1 MNRRVLILT
10 TLICLGIIIACVI
23 AGSTYYARITIP
35 VGLTQELIQ
44 TQGAATTTSLNL
56 LATDSAIKTLSAMP
70 TPTPL
75 PTLTLVPTF
84 TVVPTLPPQQEV
96 CDAIVQGTSRA
107 VYPFPG
113 LGHSLFIN
121 LLEVGTK
128 LKVLGRIGDNDWY
141 KVEVNSEQGWMK
153 SDSLRVLNSCKPTLF
168 DLHYL
173 ANWLN
178 QDENLILED
187 TFSANANIWV
197 DTESQESILVS
208 TTSAGESALNI
219 QAINER
225 VITTTNPRVSD
236 VPEFK
241 LYTSFTVEKASGQ
254 SSFGI
259 RFRDSGTEYYQISLS
274 PSTCKVDVYT
284 TSKLVYSNNMNL
296 KTCIDRY
303 YDIYMVMSSDYK
315 LAIQIN
321 GFDPI
326 SINLQDTDGRYGHGK
341 IDLVANNIDVKLD
354 YIVVTSPK

>member
-10 TLICLGIIIACVI
+10 ALICLGIVIACVI
-23 AGSTYYARITIP
+23 AGSTYYTRITVPIR
-35 VGLTQELIQ
+35 LTQDLIQ
-44 TQGAATTTSLNL
+44 TQGAATTTSFSL
-56 LATDSAIKTLSAMP
+56 LATDSAINTQAALP
-70 TPTPL
+70 TPTAL
-75 PTLTLVPTF
+75 PTLTPIPSPTLVPTSA
-84 TVVPTLPPQQEV
+84 PQQEI
-96 CDAIVQGTSRA
+96 CDAVVQGTPRA

-113 LGHSLFIN
+113 LGHSLFIK

-128 LKVLGRIGDNDWY
+128 IKVLGRIGDNDWY
-141 KVEVNSEQGWMK
+141 KVEINNEQGWMK
-153 SDSLRVLNSCKPTLF
+153 SDALRVLNSCKPTLF

-178 QDENLILED
+178 QDETLLLED
-187 TFSANANIWV
+187 TFSANANIWI
-197 DTESQESILVS
+197 DTESQESILVN
-208 TTSAGESALNI
+208 TTPGGESALNI
-219 QAINER
+219 QASNER

-236 VPEFK
+236 VYAFK
-241 LYTSFTVEKASGQ
+241 LYTSFTVEKAKDQ

-259 RFRDSGTEYYQISLS
+259 RFRDSGSEYYQISLLPTS
-274 PSTCKVDVYT
+274 CKVDVYA

-315 LAIQIN
+315 LSIQIN

-326 SINLQDTDGRYGHGK
+326 SINLQDPDGRFGHGK

-354 YIVVTSPK
+354 YIVVTAPK